1 MPEYLSPGVYV
12 EEIDTGSQPI
22 AGVST
27 STAGM
32 VGVTARG
39 PVNIPILLTNSG
51 DYSRWFGGLLDLETF
66 GANAYL
72 PYAADGFFTNG
83 GTRLYVVRVQAPG
96 ANAATLDLFDRAED
110 SLPPP
115 KSSALLRA
123 APIGSG
129 GAGNALLVLDGEDMA
144 ANDSLRIGDGSNAEW
159 HGLFAVA
166 AAANLEMLSFPLTQ
180 PYAIAP
186 NMLLTYADAP
196 DATLNGAHA
205 LEAWAA
211 SGDLLLEVASTVDD
225 LRKLDPVKNLLD
237 LRRGGS
243 RELVRITGAQ
253 LLAPGLYRVNLARPL
268 NAGHPAG
275 TEIVVLDAD
284 PSAPASQA
292 APTAAI
298 AAGDQVL
305 AVAAASPPG
314 TIVEVLAP
322 VGPSGVRGPSEVRRV
337 SDPGRIG
344 LIESA
349 ARMYPRGSVVESMV
363 FADSATTLHLTADAP
378 AGTRSIAVDNRQGLM
393 PGAILRFGATG
404 SVGVEYVTIA
414 AVPGIANPPAIGPGL
429 VALEHGL
436 RHDRASGLLLARQA
450 MPTDIAVP
458 TAGLA
463 VGMTVSGT
471 NVLPGTTIAAI
482 LDAHTLSLSDPPSGG
497 VVAAGEVLTFGA
509 PIQITTATA
518 SGTTVSVPTAGLAA
532 GMSAAGTN
540 IPAGTTIQSILDASH
555 LVLSNAI
562 TAPGLTV
569 GETVTFSTTGTTTAA
584 STPAPTARS
593 GLLMLD
599 VETGDRA
606 LITSEV
612 DGYAPAAATI
622 VAVRITTPD
631 NTPYLLLIDK
641 TTVAI
646 STLRTV
652 QLNAVLERNQPAGA
666 TVARRTK
673 LLQVQALDTGI
684 WGNRLMI
691 AIEDETTGLVSGA
704 AATGTIAANRII
716 LSSLSGVEPGTILE
730 LRRSD
735 GSRIGGLI
743 KVDAIN
749 RNDTSAT
756 LDAPLDADQL
766 AAVSAPGARVPV
778 FSREFRM
785 TVMLRRPDDPAV
797 PSRGTLL
804 QNTEVFRNLSMDPR
818 HSRYV
823 ATVIG
828 QIGGPLRIS
837 DRRPEGQSN
846 YVRVLDYAAPP
857 VPVNPDPRWVIRL
870 GPEALYDV
878 LPSGTTQ
885 AARAPLENGDD
896 GLATL
901 SDADYVGVDDRE
913 PVNRTGIFALKNVD
927 EISIVAA
934 PGMVS
939 DTIQQALI
947 DHCELLLYRFAVLDG
962 PPPPDDA
969 IADVQAL
976 RQNYDTKYA
985 ALYYPWLTIPDPLPA
1000 NLSAIA
1006 QVPIP
1011 PAGHVMGV
1019 YARIDDERGVHK
1031 APANEIVRGITGLT
1045 RTLNK
1050 AENDILNPFPSNT
1063 NVIRDF
1069 RETFRAIRIWGAR
1082 VITSDPDYIYVPVRR
1097 LLIFIEKSID
1107 VGLQWVVFEPNDE
1120 ALWARVRFAIESF
1133 LTTVWRN
1140 GALEGTTTAQ
1150 AFFVIC
1156 DRTTMTQD
1164 DIDNGRLICLI
1175 GVAPVKPAEFVIIR
1189 IGLMTASA
1197 TT

>member
-32 VGVTARG
+32 IGLTERG
-39 PVNIPILLTNSG
+39 PARVPMLLTNSG
-51 DYSRWFGGLLDLETF
+51 DYSRLFGGVLDLETF
-66 GANAYL
+66 GEHAYL
-72 PYAADGFFTNG
+72 PYAVDGFFTNG
-83 GTRLYVVRVQAPG
+83 GTRLYVVRIEAPG

-110 SLPPP
+110 AVPPP
-115 KSSALLRA
+115 KSSALLHA

-129 GAGNALLVLDGEDMA
+129 GAPTHLLVLDGEDMA
-144 ANDSLRIGDGSNAEW
+144 PNNRLRIGDGSNAEW
-159 HGLFAVA
+159 HGLAAVT

-186 NMLLTYADAP
+186 NIIRTYADAP
-196 DATLNGAHA
+196 DATLNGAHLLQA
-205 LEAWAA
+205 LAEQ
-211 SGDLLLEVASTVDD
+211 GDLVLEVVSTVDD
-225 LRKLDPVKNLLD
+225 LTKLDAGKNLID
-237 LRRGGS
+237 LRWGGS
-243 RELVRITGAQ
+243 RELIRVTGAQ
-253 LLAPGLYRVNLARPL
+253 LIAPNLYRVNLARPL
-268 NAGHPAG
+268 NVAHPPG
-275 TEIVVLDAD
+275 TELVVLDAD
-284 PSAPASQA
+284 PASAASEV

-305 AVAAASPPG
+305 AVAAASPAG
-314 TIVEVLAP
+314 TIVEVFVP
-322 VGPSGVRGPSEVRRV
+322 PGPPAPSEVRRV
-337 SDPGRIG
+337 TDPGRIG

-349 ARMYPRGSVVESMV
+349 ARTYPRGSVVESMV
-363 FADSATTLHLTADAP
+363 FTDSATTLQLTADAP
-378 AGTRSIAVDNRQGLM
+378 AGTRSIAVDNRQGLL
-393 PGAILRFGATG
+393 PRAILRFGVTG
-404 SVGVEYVTIA
+404 SVGVEYVTITA
-414 AVPGIANPPAIGPGL
+414 LPGIVDPPAIGPGL
-429 VALEHGL
+429 VTLAHGL
-436 RHDRASGLLLARQA
+436 RHDRASGLALVRQA

-458 TAGLA
+458 TAGLTI
-463 VGMTVSGT
+463 GMTVSGT

-482 LDAHTLSLSDPPSGG
+482 LDAQTLSLSDPPSGAG
-497 VVAAGEVLTFGA
+497 VAAGEVLAFGI

-518 SGTTVSVPTAGLAA
+518 SGTTISVPTAGLAA

-540 IPAGTTIQSILDASH
+540 IPANTHIQSITDASH
-555 LVLSNAI
+555 LVLTNAVNG
-562 TAPGLTV
+562 PGLTV
-569 GETVTFSTTGTTTAA
+569 GETVTFSVTATTTAA
-584 STPAPTARS
+584 PAAASTARS

-599 VETGDRA
+599 VQIGDSA
-606 LITSEV
+606 LITSET
-612 DGYAPAAATI
+612 DGYKPALGVTAG
-622 VAVRITTPD
+622 VRITTPD
-631 NTPYLLLIDK
+631 NTPYLVPID
-641 TTVAI
+641 TTSVTA
-646 STLRTV
+646 STLRTL
-652 QLNAVLERNQPAGA
+652 QLSTLLERNQPAGA
-666 TVARRTK
+666 TVARRNQ
-673 LLQVQALDTGI
+673 LLQVQALDTGS

-691 AIEDETTGLVSGA
+691 AVEDETTGLVSA
-704 AATGTIAANRII
+704 AAAIGTIAANRII
-716 LSSLSGVEPGTILE
+716 LSSLAGVEPGTILE
-730 LRRSD
+730 LRRAD

-743 KVDAIN
+743 KVAAIN

-756 LDAPLDADQL
+756 LDTALDADQL
-766 AAVSAPGARVPV
+766 TAISAPGARVPV
-778 FSREFRM
+778 YSREFRM
-785 TVMLRRPDDPAV
+785 TVMLRRADDPAV
-797 PSRGTLL
+797 PSRGSLL
-804 QNTEVFRNLSMDPR
+804 QDTELFRNLSMDAR

-823 ATVIG
+823 VTVIG
-828 QIGGPLRIS
+828 QINGPLRIS
-837 DRRPEGQSN
+837 DRRTEGQSN
-846 YVRVLDYAAPP
+846 YVRVRDYLAPP
-857 VPVNPDPRWVIRL
+857 VPVTPDPRWVIRL
-870 GPEALYDV
+870 GPEALVDV

-896 GLATL
+896 GLGTL

-913 PVNRTGIFALKNVD
+913 PVNRTGIFTLKNVD

-939 DTIQQALI
+939 ETIQQALI
-947 DHCELLLYRFAVLDG
+947 NHCELLLYRFAVLDG

-985 ALYYPWLTIPDPLPA
+985 ALYYPWLMIPDPLPT

-1069 RETFRAIRIWGAR
+1069 RDTFRAIRIWGAR
-1082 VITSDPDYIYVPVRR
+1082 VITSDPDYIHVPVRR
-1097 LLIFIEKSID
+1097 LLIFIEKSIN

-1120 ALWARVRFAIESF
+1120 TLWARVRFAIESF

-1140 GALEGTTTAQ
+1140 GALEGTTTAR